1 MYFWDKHKTITSYYE
16 LLSGEVCDRYGLTQM
31 EYDILMFL
39 HNNPHHNTAAEI
51 VKVRKSTK
59 SHVST
64 SLKKLENKG
73 LVERIQSKDNK
84 KHIEI
89 ILLDRAELIVAAGIN
104 AQKQFAGNVLSGLT
118 EEEKHMCIQ
127 IFDRIC
133 NNAEEHLR
141 EYKEKTNE
149 NESLDMKSTGN
160 HQLRERDR
168 HALATYGP
176 SRHRYR
182 HDPVFRRAIHQRR
195 PAFCHHW
202 RRRRSPGSYRFRSFC
217 RHSCNADSCMALS
230 MEQQA
235 DRTNRKRG
243 EPLPGIAF
251 HKTMMEDRH
260 AAPLSSVRRKTASDD
275 HSDDRHHLLP
285 AGLLHDEH
293 AHHGDSEDDPSTAA
307 ADDCGKGGY
316 DEDHTDFHHW

>member
-1 MYFWDKHKTITSYYE
+1 MYFWDKHKTITNYYE

-84 KHIEI
+84 KHI
-89 ILLDRAELIVAAGIN
+89 AGIN

-160 HQLRERDR
+160 HLFYSQL
-168 HALATYGP
+168 
-176 SRHRYR
+176 
-182 HDPVFRRAIHQRR
+182 
-195 PAFCHHW
+195 
-202 RRRRSPGSYRFRSFC
+202 
-217 RHSCNADSCMALS
+217 
-230 MEQQA
+230 MEKEQ
-235 DRTNRKRG
+235 D
-243 EPLPGIAF
+243 
-251 HKTMMEDRH
+251 
-260 AAPLSSVRRKTASDD
+260 
-275 HSDDRHHLLP
+275 
-285 AGLLHDEH
+285 
-293 AHHGDSEDDPSTAA
+293 
-307 ADDCGKGGY
+307 
-316 DEDHTDFHHW
+316 